1 MSGSRFHIGLTGPMA
16 SGKGEAVAVLEQL
29 GFKYV
34 SLSDLVRERAALQP
48 GPVDRA
54 AMQKIGNELRRRG
67 GAGVLGG
74 MIRELVESGPEKK
87 WVIDGIRNPA
97 EVNELRRLPR
107 FFLLGVTADPEV
119 ILARMRSRSRPG
131 DPFDEEAARLVL
143 AREWGE
149 GQAEDGQQVGRCLEK
164 ADFTISNNGGL
175 EEFRAAVRALALSL
189 EDQHEN

>member
-1 MSGSRFHIGLTGPMA
+1 MSAVRIHIGLTGAMA

-34 SLSDLVRERAALQP
+34 SLSDIVREQAAQLQ
-48 GPVDRA
+48 GSVDRA

-74 MIRELVESGPEKK
+74 MIRELINSATEKK

-97 EVNELRRLPR
+97 EVNELRLLPS
-107 FFLLGVTADPEV
+107 FFLIGVAADREV

-131 DPFDEEAARLVL
+131 DPFDEVAACLVL
-143 AREWGE
+143 VREWG
-149 GQAEDGQQVGRCLEK
+149 QDQPEDGQQVGRCLEM
-164 ADFTISNNGGL
+164 ADFIISNNDSL
-175 EEFRAAVRALALSL
+175 EEFRAAVRRLAISL
-189 EDQHEN
+189 EKEQ